1 MDRKKVGLRLR
12 ELRKFRT
19 LEEVGGKVGITKSAL
34 SSYERGTRMPK
45 DSIKEKLAAFYGVPI
60 TIFFDP

>member
-19 LEEVGGKVGITKSAL
+19 LEAIASDIGITKSAL
-34 SSYERGTRMPK
+34 SSYERGVRMPK
-45 DSIKEKLAAFYGVPI
+45 DPIKEKLAAYYGVPI
-60 TIFFDP
+60 TIFFNP